1 MKKLRGS
8 GRRGPEKTSIS
19 MKVNS
24 SESAVDRLIAL
35 ASEEKPAPPQP
46 ENGKLPGNTDL
57 EAVPMFGEPSAH
69 ELEHNPMLKA
79 LAPLQVFLP
88 YVSRLLEMSH
98 GGVSPA
104 VTEELKHSVGEL
116 ANSHRDLRL
125 AVQEQMVQM
134 KHLEEELARTRETT
148 EHNASENLEM
158 VDDVRSIHS
167 LVKKAAIG
175 AGVLMVVLVGL
186 VAWLLDRVYFHIH

>member
-1 MKKLRGS
+1 
-8 GRRGPEKTSIS
+8 

-57 EAVPMFGEPSAH
+57 EAVPMFGEPSVH

-98 GGVSPA
+98 GDSPA
-104 VTEELKHSVGEL
+104 VMAELKHSVGEL

-175 AGVLMVVLVGL
+175 AVLLLVVLVGL
-186 VAWLLDRVYFHIH
+186 VGWLLDRVYFHIH